1 MGQQPGQGRGG
12 LAPQQATNVAFKV
25 ERQKVETRQG
35 AIIGQFLIDGEQEK
49 GQASKQLVEIVSAE
63 EREATDSV
71 TRDRIPRQYQKS
83 VKSFFSTVQKA
94 LEGKKP
100 GAGKEG
106 EGTAEGDDAAG
117 AKTGGAEAGSGGA
130 AGGGASGGGASSG
143 GGAEGAESKSGD
155 SGKADA
161 PGAGTPKSDKTP

>member
-12 LAPQQATNVAFKV
+12 LAPEQQTNVAFKV

-100 GAGKEG
+100 EAGKEG
-106 EGTAEGDDAAG
+106 EGTAEGKEGDG
-117 AKTGGAEAGSGGA
+117 GETGGGETGGGE
-130 AGGGASGGGASSG
+130 AGGGGAG
-143 GGAEGAESKSGD
+143 GAESKTRE
-155 SGKADA
+155 SGKSDA
-161 PGAGTPKSDKTP
+161 PAGETPKGDKAP

>member
-12 LAPQQATNVAFKV
+12 LAPEQQTNVAFKV

-100 GAGKEG
+100 APAEG
-106 EGTAEGDDAAG
+106 EPESDGESRPDGEAAGDGKPAAEGKPTGDGKSAG
-117 AKTGGAEAGSGGA
+117 DGKPA
-130 AGGGASGGGASSG
+130 
-143 GGAEGAESKSGD
+143 AEGKPAGD
-155 SGKADA
+155 GK
-161 PGAGTPKSDKTP
+161 

>member
-12 LAPQQATNVAFKV
+12 LAPEQATNVAFKV

-49 GQASKQLVEIVSAE
+49 GQASRQLVEIVSAE

-100 GAGKEG
+100 EAGKDG
-106 EGTAEGDDAAG
+106 EGTAEG
-117 AKTGGAEAGSGGA
+117 KE
-130 AGGGASGGGASSG
+130 AGGGEAG
-143 GGAEGAESKSGD
+143 GAESKTGE
-155 SGKADA
+155 SGKSDA
-161 PGAGTPKSDKTP
+161 PPGETSKGDKAP

>member
-12 LAPQQATNVAFKV
+12 LAPEQQTNVAFKV

-94 LEGKKP
+94 LEGKKAE
-100 GAGKEG
+100 AGKEG
-106 EGTAEGDDAAG
+106 EGTTEG
-117 AKTGGAEAGSGGA
+117 KE
-130 AGGGASGGGASSG
+130 AGGGETGGGEAGAG
-143 GGAEGAESKSGD
+143 GPGGAESKTGE
-155 SGKADA
+155 SGKSDA
-161 PGAGTPKSDKTP
+161 PAGEAPKGDKGP